1 MNVFKKKRG
10 EGYVDVC
17 VGVIAFVMLIVI
29 AINIFSFIDLRL
41 KLDRISDELIDT
53 AAFNGCYDDEFQGLV
68 GELRQHY
75 GMRFKV
81 NSEADSYFNAV
92 YRRVQLGHRMTV
104 TVSYDTEIKGLGV
117 FSIPVTVSV
126 TRSGLSQQY
135 WK

>member
-53 AAFNGCYDDEFQGLV
+53 VAGEDKICKYIDLPLQHADAEVLKRMNRTGDEKSLLSLV
-68 GELRQHY
+68 EKLRE
-75 GMRFKV
+75 R
-81 NSEADSYFNAV
+81 
-92 YRRVQLGHRMTV
+92 
-104 TVSYDTEIKGLGV
+104 
-117 FSIPVTVSV
+117 IP
-126 TRSGLSQQY
+126 
-135 WK
+135 